1 MSTMAATAN
10 PQHNKTHN
18 TRQTL
23 KGRTMG
29 TTDDLMAELE
39 ELRSY
44 RSLAELELEEY
55 RNSISDSNHDIA
67 KMREVI
73 EFAYY
78 ALDGVFKRLVEWL

>member
-1 MSTMAATAN
+1 
-10 PQHNKTHN
+10 
-18 TRQTL
+18 
-23 KGRTMG
+23 MG